1 MSFLTVKTYPAAR
14 TLIRLPLAIP
24 SEHLQ
29 MWCMMKHIQTSKGM
43 DQLGLHKLNQEE
55 KSHNCNIYLY
65 ISIISKKGQLH
76 DDTMTQYNLR
86 VTLSVVGWCQCSEHS
101 DTIITADLDKS
112 FDLLFNRLM
121 QKVKENL
128 VLIV

>member
-1 MSFLTVKTYPAAR
+1 MTVKTYPAAR

-55 KSHNCNIYLY
+55 KSHNCNTYLY
-65 ISIISKKGQLH
+65 ISIISKKGQVH
-76 DDTMTQYNLR
+76 DDTTTQYNLR

-101 DTIITADLDKS
+101 DTTVCPKVHVTPYTP
-112 FDLLFNRLM
+112 LFSDICG
-121 QKVKENL
+121 
-128 VLIV
+128 LIPKPFEL

>member
-1 MSFLTVKTYPAAR
+1 
-14 TLIRLPLAIP
+14 
-24 SEHLQ
+24 
-29 MWCMMKHIQTSKGM
+29 M